1 MPTLFDPLAIG
12 AIDLAN
18 RIVMAPLTRARSG
31 REAVPNELMAAYYA
45 QRASAGLIISEATGI
60 SREGLGWPN
69 APGLWNE
76 EQVRGWTQVTHA
88 VHYAGGKIVAQLWH
102 MGRLV
107 HPDLGGDQPVSSSP
121 TTAPDF
127 AYTYEGKKPYV
138 EARELT
144 REDIKRIVADY
155 SAAARNAIAAGFDG
169 VQVHGAN
176 GYLVDQ
182 FLRDGAN
189 FRTDEY
195 GGSIENRLRFV
206 TEVLGAVGDAIG
218 MERVGI
224 RFSPNIYSQGV
235 EDAYPIALFEAV
247 ARRLEELKVPW
258 IELREPLQPTSA
270 GAVPTEPISPAM
282 RSHYSGKIVIN
293 SDYDWSSA
301 WQRVQA
307 GNADAVSIGR
317 LFIANPDLVRRIA
330 FVEGEA
336 ECDPLH
342 EVGVGDEQAP
352 DADRIRMTCPDPLP
366 RVGPVIIAVDDD
378 AARIERPN
386 RRAHR
391 LRRDR
396 SGRRRVPRLAELD
409 PRHLQLLQPSRDRLE
424 QRNRV
429 GVLDALRIDVR

>member
-1 MPTLFDPLAIG
+1 MSALFEPLQLGVIE
-12 AIDLAN
+12 LPN
-18 RIVMAPLTRARSG
+18 RIVMAPLTRARAG
-31 REAVPNELMAAYYA
+31 MEAVPNDLMAAYYA

-76 EQVRGWTQVTHA
+76 PQVEGWKRVTDA
-88 VHYAGGKIVAQLWH
+88 VHAHGGRIVAQLWH

-107 HPDLGGDQPVSSSP
+107 HPSVSCLQPVSSSA
-121 TTAPDF
+121 TTAPDY
-127 AYTYEGKKPYV
+127 AHTYMGKKPYV
-138 EARELT
+138 QARAASRDEL
-144 REDIKRIVADY
+144 KRIVDDY
-155 SAAARNAIAAGFDG
+155 AIAARNAVAAGFDG

-195 GGSIENRLRFV
+195 GGSIENRLRFM
-206 TEVLGAVGDAIG
+206 TEVLEAVGGAIG
-218 MERVGI
+218 VDKVGI

-235 EDAYPIALFEAV
+235 EDSDPVRLFRAV
-247 ARRLEELKVPW
+247 AKRLEELKVPW
-258 IELREPLQPTSA
+258 IELREPGQPTSA

-330 FVEGEA
+330 
-336 ECDPLH
+336 
-342 EVGVGDEQAP
+342 
-352 DADRIRMTCPDPLP
+352 
-366 RVGPVIIAVDDD
+366 
-378 AARIERPN
+378 
-386 RRAHR
+386 
-391 LRRDR
+391 
-396 SGRRRVPRLAELD
+396 
-409 PRHLQLLQPSRDRLE
+409 
-424 QRNRV
+424 
-429 GVLDALRIDVR
+429 LDAPLNEGDSATYYSGGAEGYVDYPALDEAKAA